1 MMDRLEE
8 RRVARNF
15 RAYLAGPEVF
25 LPEAVAIG
33 RQKKRLC
40 AKYGF
45 EGLYPFDNEI
55 RGENEDVPTDILIY
69 RANVEMIAEADFGV
83 LNLTPFR
90 GPHADVGTA
99 FEFGLLTGLNKPVW
113 GYTNDVD
120 DLLTRVKH
128 HDIVTFDP
136 AAKVWRDSSGLSVE
150 NFGNAEN
157 LMIEAALLEQG
168 HPLFRH
174 ATPPAERYRDFTGF
188 EHCLRLAAEAYA
200 REDVPLRRHKGRP

>member
-1 MMDRLEE
+1 VRY
-8 RRVARNF
+8 F

-25 LPEAVAIG
+25 LPEAVAVG

-40 AKYGF
+40 ARYGF

-55 RGENEDVPTDILIY
+55 IGEDSDVRTDVLIY
-69 RANVEMIAEADFGV
+69 RANVGMIAEADFGI

-113 GYTNDVD
+113 GYTNAAD
-120 DLLTRVKH
+120 DLLSRVKQ

-136 AAKVWRDSSGLSVE
+136 VTKVWRDSSGMSVE

-157 LMIEAALLEQG
+157 LMIEAALFEQG
-168 HPLFRH
+168 HPLVRH
-174 ATPPAERYRDFTGF
+174 AVLPAERFRDLTGF
-188 EHCLRLAAEAYA
+188 EHCLRLAAQAYA
-200 REDVPLRRHKGRP
+200 R

>member
-1 MMDRLEE
+1 MRCKG
-8 RRVARNF
+8 
-15 RAYLAGPEVF
+15 YLAGPEVF

-40 AKYGF
+40 SKYGF

-55 RGENEDVPTDILIY
+55 TDENGGTRTDILIY
-69 RANVEMIAEADFGV
+69 RANIRMISEADFGI
-83 LNLTPFR
+83 LDLTPFR

-113 GYTNDVD
+113 GYTNDVE
-120 DLLTRVKH
+120 DLLPRVKRY
-128 HDIVTFDP
+128 DDAITFDP
-136 AAKVWRDSSGLSVE
+136 ASKVWRDSGGMSVE

-168 HPLFRH
+168 HPLVRH
-174 ATPPAERYRDFTGF
+174 AAPPADRFRDLTGF
-188 EHCLRLAAEAYA
+188 EHCLHLAAQALA
-200 REDVPLRRHKGRP
+200 CQRK

>member
-1 MMDRLEE
+1 MRAVPYL
-8 RRVARNF
+8 

-33 RQKKRLC
+33 QRKKQLC

-55 RGENEDVPTDILIY
+55 TDEDSDSRADILIY
-69 RANVEMIAEADFGV
+69 RANAAMIAEADFGI

-99 FEFGLLTGLNKPVW
+99 FEFGLLSGLNKPVW

-120 DLLTRVKH
+120 DLLSRVKQ

-136 AAKVWRDSSGLSVE
+136 VTKVWRDSSGMSVE

-157 LMIEAALLEQG
+157 LMIEAALLEQR
-168 HPLFRH
+168 HLLVRH
-174 ATPPAERYRDFTGF
+174 AALPGERFRDLTGF
-188 EHCLRLAAEAYA
+188 EHCLRLAAQAHA
-200 REDVPLRRHKGRP
+200 R